1 MAPSQ
6 LASISVATRTPPPA
20 ADQEQTNAVTP
31 PIRDTQPST
40 VPSTGPSTTSS
51 TSSLIFGSAPPK
63 SDAIVEA
70 NRLQAERR
78 AHNKQFGNQ

>member
-1 MAPSQ
+1 VPK
-6 LASISVATRTPPPA
+6 TA
-20 ADQEQTNAVTP
+20 AIPKFRQ
-31 PIRDTQPST
+31 ST
-40 VPSTGPSTTSS
+40 VPTPRPPQ
-51 TSSLIFGSAPPK
+51 SAIKRAAAPTQTWSPLTQRFTPAPQAPK